1 MFRLSRTNL
10 PSCKRHRRVV
20 LTNWGASGRS
30 RLRAGYTRTNF
41 PSAQRSLKRATSPPS
56 ILPVRSSNSIRQ
68 SKPNHPGTR
77 GFFFFL
83 GKRVVK
89 QSARKSKLFVAGFIA
104 DDRFRPRVGIGYE
117 IPPNSART
125 EFIALL
131 TPFDSFL
138 DSMMKDT
145 SLR

>member
-30 RLRAGYTRTNF
+30 RLRAGYTRTNL

-104 DDRFRPRVGIGYE
+104 DDRFRPLESVHK